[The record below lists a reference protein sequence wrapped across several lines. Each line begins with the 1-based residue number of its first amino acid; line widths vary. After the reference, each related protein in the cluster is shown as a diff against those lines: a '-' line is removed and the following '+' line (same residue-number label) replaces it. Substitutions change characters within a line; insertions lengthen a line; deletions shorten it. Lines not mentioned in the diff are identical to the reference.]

1 MKEIIEKAKRI
12 KHLEAVEKELKD
24 KIKEIQH
31 LIKDAEIEKM
41 YLKDDIILYLE
52 SQGVNKIQD
61 ENISV
66 TMSDSPFSVVF
77 TDESIIPTEYKKEK
91 TIIDIDKKKLI
102 EDRDN
107 INIDGINFVQ
117 TKRLMIK
124 A

>member
-1 MKEIIEKAKRI
+1 MKDIIEKAKRI
-12 KHLEAVEKELKD
+12 KHLEAIEKALKD
-24 KIKEIQH
+24 KIKEVQH

-61 ENISV
+61 ESISV

-77 TDESIIPTEYKKEK
+77 SDESIIPIEYKKEK

-107 INIDGINFVQ
+107 INIEGINFIQ